1 MDVTQQDPESQSVTV
16 ALAWALGVMGAV
28 PCTWE
33 SQGST
38 RHVLFSL
45 FFKKNCS
52 SHLLH
57 VLKKHMQ
64 HKEILA
70 IILGDWTQSYTQ
82 GLFLR
87 ELFNPAAGKC
97 PVQHLACP
105 QPGGIK
111 TYLGIKESR
120 QGGFKQWHNL
130 AGSMLLKKLLQW
142 WIHPLNL
149 CIDPAQSKPT
159 GQVNPHPSAGVT
171 LCIQMSH
178 GII

>member
-1 MDVTQQDPESQSVTV
+1 MLHSRTQSLSLSLWPWPGHLGWWVLCPAPGNLREAQDTFYFPS
-16 ALAWALGVMGAV
+16 
-28 PCTWE
+28 
-33 SQGST
+33 
-38 RHVLFSL
+38 FS
-45 FFKKNCS
+45 KKNCS

-57 VLKKHMQ
+57 VLKKHKQ

-130 AGSMLLKKLLQW
+130 AGSMLFKKLLQW